1 MKKDF
6 PILQCVF
13 ALVAL
18 VVLSIT
24 FSFAQCDMAVTDAQP
39 FVENFENNGLDCWT
53 VDSLNGAQWTA
64 MSATE
69 SSTVASF
76 SYPQNAV
83 GAEARLVSPVLD
95 LSALSG
101 ATLSFEYA
109 MMALTS
115 YDELEAC
122 YRSSEQDEWH
132 VLAMYST
139 SDWTNSFEVVMPL
152 PNLSSTYQISF
163 LARGLGG
170 YYIFLDN
177 IRVASAQNCIRP
189 TDLELMENHPTDV
202 LIGWTSYNEE
212 SSWLLE
218 VDGVTRTVDANPYRL
233 TSLSPQS
240 YYTVRVKALCAAD
253 NESEWSSPIS
263 FTTACDVI
271 TVTNEN
277 PYTDD
282 FESSEDFVCWT
293 SEIISGID
301 NWVVDP
307 GYLNPNNT
315 AFFIWLGGEA
325 RLVSAPLDITSV
337 TEPTLVF
344 RHKQLQGQSSVDEL
358 AVLYRT
364 AATEEWV
371 TLANYPFP
379 TEGGYETVLLSLP
392 NPSATYQIAFKA
404 KGHDAEGVYVDDVA
418 VGTPAAIG
426 IEESDAP
433 SASVHPNPTNGL
445 ITVESN
451 AINAKLTVFDVFGKL
466 MMKTRITSERTDLDF
481 SSFASGIYV
490 IRIAGS
496 NANTTVKVVKE

>member
-6 PILQCVF
+6 LILQRVF
-13 ALVAL
+13 ALAAL
-18 VVLSIT
+18 VFFPFV
-24 FSFAQCDMAVTDAQP
+24 FSYAQCDMAVTDTQP
-39 FVENFENNGLDCWT
+39 FVEDFESHGLDCWT
-53 VDSLNGAQWTA
+53 VDSLNGARWTV
-64 MSATE
+64 MTGAT
-69 SSTVASF
+69 TLASF
-76 SYPQNAV
+76 SYPENTV
-83 GAEARLVSPVLD
+83 GAEARLISPVLD
-95 LSALSG
+95 MSALNG
-101 ATLSFEYA
+101 AVLTFEYA
-109 MMALTS
+109 MMALMD

-139 SDWTNSFEVVMPL
+139 SDWSNTLEAILPL
-152 PNLSSTYQISF
+152 SNLSSTYQISF

-170 YYIFLDN
+170 YNIFLDN

-189 TDLELMENHPTDV
+189 TDLEILENHPTDV
-202 LIGWTSYNEE
+202 LIGWTTYNEE
-212 SSWLLE
+212 SSWILE

-233 TSLSPQS
+233 TGLSPQS
-240 YYTVRVKALCAAD
+240 YYTVRVKAQCAED
-253 NESEWSSPIS
+253 NMSEWSSPIS

-337 TEPTLVF
+337 TDPTLVF
-344 RHKQLQGQSSVDEL
+344 KHKQLQGQSSVDEL
-358 AVLYRT
+358 AVMYRT
-364 AATEEWV
+364 AATEEWMM
-371 TLANYPFP
+371 LANYPFP
-379 TEGGYETVLLSLP
+379 TEGGYETVSLALP

-404 KGHDAEGVYVDDVA
+404 KGHDAEGVYVDDVE
-418 VGTPAAIG
+418 VGTPASIG

-433 SASVHPNPTNGL
+433 SAFVYPNPTTGL
-445 ITVESN
+445 ISVESN
-451 AINAKLTVFDVFGKL
+451 AINAELTVLDVFGRQL
-466 MMKTRITSERTDLDF
+466 MRTMVASERTDLDF

-496 NANTTVKVVKE
+496 NANTTIKVVKE

>member
-6 PILQCVF
+6 PVLQRVF
-13 ALVAL
+13 ALAAL
-18 VVLSIT
+18 LLFPFA
-24 FSFAQCDMAVTDAQP
+24 FSFAQCDMTVTDEQP

-53 VDSLNGAQWTA
+53 VDSTNGAQWTVMTA
-64 MSATE
+64 ET
-69 SSTVASF
+69 TVATF
-76 SYPQNAV
+76 SYPENAV
-83 GAEARLVSPVLD
+83 GAEARLISPVLD
-95 LSALSG
+95 MSAVSG
-101 ATLSFEYA
+101 AVLSFEYA
-109 MMALTS
+109 MMALAN

-139 SDWTNSFEVVMPL
+139 SDWTSSFEVVLPL
-152 PNLSSTYQISF
+152 PSLSSTYQISF

-177 IRVASAQNCIRP
+177 IRVASAQNCITP
-189 TDLELMENHPTDV
+189 TDLEIMENHPTDV

-212 SSWLLE
+212 SSWILE
-218 VDGVTRTVDANPYRL
+218 VDGVNRTVDANPYRL

-240 YYTVRVKALCAAD
+240 NYTVRVKALCGAD

-271 TVTNEN
+271 TVTDEN

-282 FESSEDFVCWT
+282 FEYSEDFVCWT

-337 TEPTLVF
+337 TNPTLVF
-344 RHKQLQGQSSVDEL
+344 KHKQLQGQSSVDEL

-371 TLANYPFP
+371 MLDNYPFP

-404 KGHDAEGVYVDDVA
+404 KGNDAEGVYVDDVA
-418 VGTPAAIG
+418 VGAFAAIG

-433 SASVHPNPTNGL
+433 SASVHPNPTTGL

-451 AINAKLTVFDVFGKL
+451 AINAELTVLDVFGKL
-466 MMKTRITSERTDLDF
+466 MMKTTVASERTDLDF
-481 SSFASGIYV
+481 SSFASGIYM

-496 NANTTVKVVKE
+496 NTNTTIKVVKE

>member
-1 MKKDF
+1 MSS
-6 PILQCVF
+6 PLWR
-13 ALVAL
+13 
-18 VVLSIT
+18 VLKTTEWI
-24 FSFAQCDMAVTDAQP
+24 AGQ
-39 FVENFENNGLDCWT
+39 WT
-53 VDSLNGAQWTA
+53 VMTA
-64 MSATE
+64 ST
-69 SSTVASF
+69 TVASF
-76 SYPQNAV
+76 SYPENAI
-83 GAEARLVSPVLD
+83 GAEARLISPVLD
-95 LSALSG
+95 MSALGG
-101 ATLSFEYA
+101 AVLSFEYA
-109 MMALTS
+109 MMALAN

-139 SDWTNSFEVVMPL
+139 SDWTNTFEAVLPL

-189 TDLELMENHPTDV
+189 TDLEILENHPTDV
-202 LIGWTSYNEE
+202 LIGWTSYNGE
-212 SSWLLE
+212 SSWILE
-218 VDGVTRTVDANPYRL
+218 VDGVNHTVNANPYRI

-240 YYTVRVKALCAAD
+240 NYTVRVKALCATD

-271 TVTNEN
+271 TVTDEN

-337 TEPTLVF
+337 TNPTLVF
-344 RHKQLQGQSSVDEL
+344 KHKQLQGMSSVDEL
-358 AVLYRT
+358 AVQYRT

-371 TLANYPFP
+371 MLANYPFP
-379 TEGGYETVLLSLP
+379 TEGGYETVSLALP
-392 NPSATYQIAFKA
+392 NPSPTYQIAFKA

-426 IEESDAP
+426 IEETDAP
-433 SASVHPNPTNGL
+433 SALVYPNPTTGN

-451 AINAKLTVFDVFGKL
+451 AINAELTVLDMFGKL
-466 MMKTRITSERTDLDF
+466 MMTAKVASKYTDLDF
-481 SSFASGIYV
+481 SSFASGIYM

-496 NANTTVKVVKE
+496 NAITTVKVVKE